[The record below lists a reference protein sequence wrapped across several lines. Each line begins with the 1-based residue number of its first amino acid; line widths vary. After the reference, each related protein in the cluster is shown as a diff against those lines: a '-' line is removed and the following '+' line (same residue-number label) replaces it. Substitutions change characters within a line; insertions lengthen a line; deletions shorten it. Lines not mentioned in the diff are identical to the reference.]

1 MEDYEVQDRVRRELL
16 PGEQLLW
23 WGRPRQG
30 LMLRP
35 ADALYIPFSLFWCG
49 FAIFWEA
56 SVVKSGFWPFE
67 LWGIP
72 FVLAGLYMV
81 FGRFLTD
88 ARQRA
93 RTVYAITDQRVV
105 VVAGL
110 FRDVVTSLSLRSLA
124 DLGLFERRDGSGTIA
139 LGPVSPWYVTG
150 RLSRNRPPD
159 SPALE
164 GIPQVRSVY
173 NLLLEA
179 QNKAA

>member
-35 ADALYIPFSLFWCG
+35 SDALYIPFSLFWCG

-56 SVVKSGFWPFE
+56 TVLKDGIWFFGI
-67 LWGIP
+67 WGIP
-72 FVLAGLYMV
+72 FVLVGLYIV
-81 FGRFLTD
+81 LGRFLTD
-88 ARQRA
+88 ARLRA
-93 RTVYAITDQRVV
+93 RTAYGITDQ
-105 VVAGL
+105 
-110 FRDVVTSLSLRSLA
+110 SLRSLA
-124 DLGLFERRDGSGTIA
+124 DLGLLERADGSGTIT
-139 LGPVSPWYVTG
+139 LGPISLWQFTG
-150 RLSRNRPPD
+150 RLGRNRPPD

-179 QNKAA
+179 QSKAA